1 MAQSEQPGVAK
12 SPTHIWGLAP
22 ELASSKLFSEYI
34 YRLTSGRDMHVIITA
49 ASETGVGK
57 TTLAVVLA
65 LLWDQHGWTADK
77 AAVADARHYD
87 NLYDEVPPGS
97 VLILDEAEKAVDA
110 RRGASK
116 ENVDL
121 SQSFAAKR
129 FKQVFG
135 IMTAP
140 SKSWVDKRM
149 GSDAADYWIQAHETD
164 QGEPKGEATVYRL
177 RESEHYGSSYTP
189 KTETIAWPKL
199 EENDEFREL
208 DRIKREKLTGV
219 TQSNYVHRDKVDELK
234 KNYWNK
240 ASKMTRY
247 HLVKAMAE
255 HGITQTKISEI
266 LTTAEHV
273 EGLSQQRVSQF
284 VNSSDFEEVYST

>member
-1 MAQSEQPGVAK
+1 MARAEHRVTPA
-12 SPTHIWGLAP
+12 SPTHVWGAAP
-22 ELASSKLFSEYI
+22 ELTESKMFSEYV

-65 LLWDQHGWTADK
+65 HLWDQHGWTADK
-77 AAVADARHYD
+77 AAVADAREYD
-87 NLYDEVPPGS
+87 NLYDQVPPGS
-97 VLILDEAEKAVDA
+97 VLILDEAEKAVDS
-110 RRGASK
+110 RRGTSK

-149 GSDAADYWIQAHETD
+149 GADAADYWVQCHETD
-164 QGEPKGEATVYRL
+164 KGEPKGEATVYRL

-199 EENDEFREL
+199 ETDAEFLEL
-208 DRIKREKLTGV
+208 DRRKREKLTGT
-219 TQSNYVHRDKVDELK
+219 TQSNYVHRDEVEELK

-240 ASKMTRY
+240 ATKMARY
-247 HLVKAMAE
+247 HIVKAMAE

-266 LTTAEHV
+266 LTAAEHV

-284 VNSSDFEEVYST
+284 VNSKEFEEVYSS

>member
-1 MAQSEQPGVAK
+1 MAAEQSVDTAESPVEMWARHPGL
-12 SPTHIWGLAP
+12 TD
-22 ELASSKLFSEYI
+22 SKLFSEYVH
-34 YRLTSGRDMHVIITA
+34 RLTSGRDMHVIITA

-65 LLWDQHGWTADK
+65 HLWDQHGWTGEK
-77 AAVADARHYD
+77 ASVADARKYD
-87 NLYDEVPPGS
+87 KLYDEVPPGS

-110 RRGASK
+110 RRGSSK

-129 FKQVFG
+129 FRQVFG

-149 GSDAADYWIQAHETD
+149 GSDAADYWIQALETD
-164 QGEPKGEATVYRL
+164 QGKPKGEARVYRL
-177 RESEHYGSSYTP
+177 RESEHYGSDYTP
-189 KTETIAWPKL
+189 LTETISWPRLDHDAEFL
-199 EENDEFREL
+199 ELEARKE
-208 DRIKREKLTGV
+208 EKLSGV
-219 TQSNYVHRDKVDELK
+219 TQSNYVHRDDVEELK

-240 ASKMTRY
+240 ATKMARY
-247 HLVKAMAE
+247 HIVKAMAE

-284 VNSSDFEEVYST
+284 VNSSEFEEVYTT